1 MSSSDLT
8 TTTTPH
14 PTHRSLRH
22 FSRNASSHSP
32 SNVAIIII
40 VLFASAGGL
49 LLTIVL
55 WRILSRRVLAPKS
68 APLPPR
74 QALVHQREL
83 QLAAFTEHKDSSAPQ
98 ASTPD
103 DLSTPEGSD
112 SALMPN
118 VREWPTYS
126 TNRAS
131 CYTHETDD
139 GAELGLA
146 SSHGNH
152 LHPPSPHF
160 FAPPNSQSTSS
171 SSLPSSNDNSSPSP
185 FSTSASPSQSIRRPA
200 DRTGRGPRPTSMV
213 SLGTSYTSIRS
224 RQSLIRGAPH
234 APHTNVQ
241 IVIPAPLAPNL
252 YGQTVGVGPRP
263 QRSFARG
270 NAYSDSW
277 RSSLADTWISVGQ
290 HGSGPKPSA
299 WSHESMEGRSRL
311 MRSMCIVLS
320 NDFFAKPFISEGGSS
335 PGPLPPRSR
344 SNPSPLSRPHSSLGP
359 RSDDLSHGAHP
370 PVPRV
375 PSEYGVLP
383 RQHSRPPSA
392 PPRQGLPSSPSP

>member
-1 MSSSDLT
+1 MSSSSDLP
-8 TTTTPH
+8 TTTPH

-22 FSRNASSHSP
+22 FPRNASSHGL
-32 SNVAIIII
+32 SNLSIIII
-40 VLFASAGGL
+40 VLSALVGGL
-49 LLTIVL
+49 LLTIIL
-55 WRILSRRVLAPKS
+55 WRFLFRRLLAPKS

-74 QALVHQREL
+74 RALVHEREM
-83 QLAAFTEHKDSSAPQ
+83 QLAAFTEHKNSSAPQ
-98 ASTPD
+98 VSTPD
-103 DLSTPEGSD
+103 DVSTPEGSD

-126 TNRAS
+126 TNRTSAF
-131 CYTHETDD
+131 THETDD

-146 SSHGNH
+146 SSRGNH

-160 FAPPNSQSTSS
+160 FASSNSQSTSS
-171 SSLPSSNDNSSPSP
+171 SSLPSSNDNSSPSSDAPTPSP
-185 FSTSASPSQSIRRPA
+185 FSTSPPPSQSFRRA
-200 DRTGRGPRPTSMV
+200 TDRSSRRPRPTSMV

-234 APHTNVQ
+234 APHSNVQ

-263 QRSFARG
+263 QKSFARG

-290 HGSGPKPSA
+290 HGLPEPNPTE
-299 WSHESMEGRSRL
+299 WSHDSMDGRSRL

-320 NDFFAKPFISEGGSS
+320 NDFF
-335 PGPLPPRSR
+335 
-344 SNPSPLSRPHSSLGP
+344 
-359 RSDDLSHGAHP
+359 
-370 PVPRV
+370 V
-375 PSEYGVLP
+375 
-383 RQHSRPPSA
+383 
-392 PPRQGLPSSPSP
+392 